1 MAANAVQFVGRKFR
15 VERVE
20 DGRNGHPHDVIVHPG
35 AAVILPLLDED
46 RVVLIRNRRIA
57 TGHTLLE
64 LPAGTLEP
72 PEPPI
77 ECARRELQ
85 EETGYR
91 AGRLVELLRFYSA
104 PGFCNELL
112 HAFLATELTPGQLA
126 LEASEQIET
135 EVQPLADALQAI
147 RDGRI
152 IDAKTIA
159 TLLYYDRFGR

>member
-1 MAANAVQFVGRKFR
+1 MSQNPVLFVGRKFR
-15 VERVE
+15 VERVS
-20 DGRNGHPHDVIVHPG
+20 DGRGGDPHDVIVHPG
-35 AAVILPLLDED
+35 AAVILPLLDD
-46 RVVLIRNRRIA
+46 GRVVLIRNRRIA
-57 TGHTLLE
+57 TGQTLLE

-72 PEPPI
+72 PEPASA
-77 ECARRELQ
+77 CARRELE

-91 AGRLVELLRFYSA
+91 AGRLVELLQFYSA

-112 HAFLATELTPGQLA
+112 HAFLATELAAGPTA

-135 EVQPLADALQAI
+135 QLQPFEDALRAI

-159 TLLYYDRFGR
+159 TLLYYDRFWR

>member
-1 MAANAVQFVGRKFR
+1 
-15 VERVE
+15 
-20 DGRNGHPHDVIVHPG
+20 VIVHPG
-35 AAVILPLLDED
+35 AAVILPLLDD
-46 RVVLIRNRRIA
+46 GSVVLIRNRRIA
-57 TGHTLLE
+57 TGQTLLE

-77 ECARRELQ
+77 ECARRELE

-91 AGRLVELLRFYSA
+91 AARLVELLRFYSA

-112 HAFLATELTPGQLA
+112 HAFVATGLTPGRTA
-126 LEASEQIET
+126 LEAGEQIET
-135 EVQPLADALQAI
+135 EPQPFEDALRAI